1 MAERGKKSVASL
13 YVAKPEGIDS
23 RMAPPA
29 GLTPAQKATWVTVV
43 NARPADWFGPEN
55 AALLVQYCR
64 HKVQS
69 DILAQQLESFDPDW
83 LLEDEGL
90 KRYNKLSGMVER
102 ETRTMNALLR
112 SMRLTQQSLVRADK
126 AVPSAKGRKPWQGEN
141 D

>member
-1 MAERGKKSVASL
+1 MAERGKKSIASMSVAAPTG
-13 YVAKPEGIDS
+13 VDS
-23 RMAPPA
+23 RLAPPA
-29 GLTPAQKATWVTVV
+29 SLTPAQKVAWVTVV

-69 DILAQQLESFDPDW
+69 DILAQQLEAFDPAW

-90 KRYNKLSGMVER
+90 KRYDQLSGMVER

-126 AVPSAKGRKPWQGEN
+126 SVPSAKGRKPWQGEN